1 MIDNRV
7 LSEALKK
14 LEGELREVRQELEER
29 VAEKEAEIDRLN
41 QKMESASQAINK
53 AQEKV
58 VQADA
63 DLKENSEERKQL
75 LSRYCHYITLLT
87 YMRVFGLGF
96 VTGKLSQ
103 YFTKPDGHFKLKVCF
118 NCIVCTQAEKG

>member
-1 MIDNRV
+1 MAFGKKIVRVIRLDYNNRV

-14 LEGELREVRQELEER
+14 LEGELREVRQKLEER
-29 VAEKEAEIDRLN
+29 VAEKEAEIERLN
-41 QKMESASQAINK
+41 QKMQSASQAITK

-75 LSRYCHYITLLT
+75 LSRYCHYINSYFFLFALK
-87 YMRVFGLGF
+87 FGTEKNHYCIL
-96 VTGKLSQ
+96 VSL
-103 YFTKPDGHFKLKVCF
+103 YFNLEL
-118 NCIVCTQAEKG
+118 I

>member
-1 MIDNRV
+1 MQTNADPKILRPLVRKLWEWSDLIDNRV

-14 LEGELREVRQELEER
+14 LEGELREVRQELEEK

-41 QKMESASQAINK
+41 QKMESASQAITK
-53 AQEKV
+53 AQEKI

-75 LSRYCHYITLLT
+75 LSRYCH
-87 YMRVFGLGF
+87 
-96 VTGKLSQ
+96 
-103 YFTKPDGHFKLKVCF
+103 
-118 NCIVCTQAEKG
+118 